1 MTRKFKVHPIIDI
14 SDEDVANAIASEEG
28 FDDLEEVDYDYD
40 RFESKREEIEGSVPK
55 EMIITLEDVDDDV
68 DQDELEEMISDA
80 ISDESGWLHGGFDY
94 EEITDSDEA
103 NG

>member
-1 MTRKFKVHPIIDI
+1 MTRKFKVHPISDI

-40 RFESKREEIEGSVPK
+40 RFESKREEIEDSVPK

-80 ISDESGWLHGGFDY
+80 ISDESGWLHGSFDY

-103 NG
+103 R